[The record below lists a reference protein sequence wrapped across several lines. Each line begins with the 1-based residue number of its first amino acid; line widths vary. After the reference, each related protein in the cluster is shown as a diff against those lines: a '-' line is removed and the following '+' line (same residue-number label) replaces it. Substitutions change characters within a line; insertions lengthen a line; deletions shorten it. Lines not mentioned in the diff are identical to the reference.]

1 MKSARWVLV
10 LFVLLASAC
19 NGDAELPTAE
29 TTEEA
34 SPAATPTFQLEGRVV
49 EASGSARTT
58 QADPS
63 PAATTTASPTATTA
77 PSPGATADQDQTQQ
91 GTTVEQAAPGSLAL
105 RVATFSGQDTA
116 CTFAEGDTI
125 VVLFTRATTFEPAD
139 LTENRTF
146 PNNLGATDVSIQ
158 GQLLDEAN
166 CVFVAGS
173 VTTQQAGEPEATASP
188 TAGRQA
194 STRRSPTP
202 ARRPQATP
210 TRSATPPP
218 ASPVATPSAPA
229 TPAETTP
236 APTTTP

>member
-1 MKSARWVLV
+1 MRNTRWVLV

-19 NGDAELPTAE
+19 NGDADLPTAE

-34 SPAATPTFQLEGRVV
+34 SPATPTFQLEGRVV

-58 QADPS
+58 QASPS
-63 PAATTTASPTATTA
+63 PATTATASPAETTSPTASPGQGQTETATA
-77 PSPGATADQDQTQQ
+77 I
-91 GTTVEQAAPGSLAL
+91 EQAAPGSLAL

-116 CTFAEGDTI
+116 CTFAEGDTA
-125 VVLFTRATTFEPAD
+125 VVLFTRATTFEPAE

-166 CVFVAGS
+166 CVLVAGS
-173 VTTQQAGEPEATASP
+173 VSIQQASEPEATASP

-210 TRSATPPP
+210 TRSATPAPTTP
-218 ASPVATPSAPA
+218 AATPSAPPA
-229 TPAETTP
+229 TPTETTP
-236 APTTTP
+236 APTET